1 MSVIDVLTNTV
12 LTMNTIE
19 ENTDALIQNIE
30 TVIDKHIEFSN
41 DAKDVQEAYTAT
53 RACFDALIENVLEY
67 IKAER
72 NLIHENKKTCRAK
85 LIAMLEA
92 SE

>member
-41 DAKDVQEAYTAT
+41 DAKNVQEAYTVS
-53 RACFDALIENVLEY
+53 RACFDALITNILEY
-67 IKAER
+67 IEAER
-72 NLIHENKKTCRAK
+72 NLIRENKKTCRAK
-85 LIAMLEA
+85 LMAMLEA